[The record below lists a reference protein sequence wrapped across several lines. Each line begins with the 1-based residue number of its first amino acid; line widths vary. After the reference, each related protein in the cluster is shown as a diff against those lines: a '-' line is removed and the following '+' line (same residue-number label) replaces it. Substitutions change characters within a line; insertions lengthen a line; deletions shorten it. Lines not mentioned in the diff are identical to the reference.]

1 MYSLQACKS
10 FKKRFKKLLQY
21 LTTMEEETTPVNFSV
36 DTQYTARVKWFNN
49 RSGYG
54 FATVTGGD
62 RDKEDVFVHH
72 SGIKVQG
79 EQYKYLVQGEYVQ
92 FNLRGS
98 DNERHPF
105 QADNIRGINKGQ
117 LMCETHL
124 EMKKQ
129 RENNRDTMESSDD
142 APPRNV
148 RHKARE
154 RIRSHGGGPREG
166 DQWFLVKR
174 GSRNV
179 RRSNSMPSA
188 GDVVDGDN

>member
-1 MYSLQACKS
+1 
-10 FKKRFKKLLQY
+10 
-21 LTTMEEETTPVNFSV
+21 MEDETTPVNFNV

-105 QADNIRGINKGQ
+105 QADNIRGINQGQ

-129 RENNRDTMESSDD
+129 RENNRDSMEKVDD
-142 APPRNV
+142 APPHTRGSGGNAPPRKV
-148 RHKARE
+148 HRAARE

-166 DQWFLVKR
+166 DQWYLVKR

-179 RRSNSMPSA
+179 RRSNSMPSVS
-188 GDVVDGDN
+188 DVVDEDN